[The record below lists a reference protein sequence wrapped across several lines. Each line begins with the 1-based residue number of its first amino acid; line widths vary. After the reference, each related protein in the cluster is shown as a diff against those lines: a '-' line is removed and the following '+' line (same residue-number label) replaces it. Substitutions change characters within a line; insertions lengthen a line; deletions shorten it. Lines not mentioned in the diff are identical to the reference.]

1 MSISGGILEFFPVF
15 VAVYIMYIWGSST
28 TIVPHCNAMHWGAC
42 MPAILLSLWSIRG
55 YMEVSRMPGV
65 QRGCLA
71 GSVFKG
77 KCRVCLLANIAET
90 LSTEGAKDKVSLP
103 MIPGSLQKLGIPV

>member
-1 MSISGGILEFFPVF
+1 
-15 VAVYIMYIWGSST
+15 
-28 TIVPHCNAMHWGAC
+28 
-42 MPAILLSLWSIRG
+42 
-55 YMEVSRMPGV
+55 MPGV

>member
-1 MSISGGILEFFPVF
+1 
-15 VAVYIMYIWGSST
+15 
-28 TIVPHCNAMHWGAC
+28 
-42 MPAILLSLWSIRG
+42 
-55 YMEVSRMPGV
+55 MPGV

-77 KCRVCLLANIAET
+77 KCRVCLLANLAET